1 MKILYC
7 PTCGDARA
15 LHKDYP
21 VRCDCGRVYGRYD
34 ADGKY
39 ATVSRHAQ
47 VIGIANGDLREA
59 TMYTRRGTEPRDA
72 GYRTLRAWVI
82 APGARVRW
90 EGDEDATQD

>member
-1 MKILYC
+1 MKILFC
-7 PTCGDARA
+7 PNCGDARA
-15 LHKDYP
+15 LHKDYS
-21 VRCDCGRVYGRYD
+21 VRCDCGRAYGRYD
-34 ADGKY
+34 ADGRY

-47 VIGIANGDLREA
+47 VIGIVNGDLKEA
-59 TMYTRRGTEPRDA
+59 VSYTRSIEPPDA